1 MSSHVWF
8 AYAVLMVAATP
19 LVAQPPVA
27 GPTTAVMIRLTV
39 KPDVD
44 RPQLMKVMPDEI
56 RATVRLYLDGKIQQW
71 YSLSDGKG
79 VVFLMNCASVAEAKA
94 LMDGLPLSKANMANL
109 EFTALSPLTPLRLL
123 LGDPSKQ

>member
-1 MSSHVWF
+1 MNTRIWF
-8 AYAVLMVAATP
+8 AAALVAATAP
-19 LVAQPPVA
+19 LFAQPPVA
-27 GPTTAVMIRLTV
+27 GPTTAVLIRLTV

-79 VVFLMNCASVAEAKA
+79 VVFIMNCANVGEAKA

-109 EFTALSPLTPLRLL
+109 EFTGLAPLTPLRLL
-123 LGDPSKQ
+123 LGDPPKQ

>member
-1 MSSHVWF
+1 MDIRIWF
-8 AYAVLMVAATP
+8 AAALVAATAP
-19 LVAQPPVA
+19 LFAQQPVA
-27 GPTTAVMIRLTV
+27 APTTAVMIRLTV

-79 VVFLMNCASVAEAKA
+79 VVFIMNCASVAEAKA

-109 EFTALSPLTPLRLL
+109 EFTGLAPLTPLRLL
-123 LGDPSKQ
+123 LGDPAKQ